1 MKRKPPRRPPE
12 NASYEIGYCK
22 PPTHSRFKPGQCG
35 CPSGR
40 RGGRRKAP
48 KSLGDAL
55 NNALAAKVTLR
66 TNGKESDV
74 SAKDAFILRLVRD
87 AIQGKASAQKM
98 LLDLMNRFRPEN
110 PDVASD
116 GNAKDS
122 VAELMKQI
130 DLMGERLKKKPPDE
144 K

>member
-12 NASYEIGYCK
+12 NASYQIGYCK

-40 RGGRRKAP
+40 RGSRRKAP

-66 TNGKESDV
+66 ENGKERGV
-74 SAKDAFILRLVRD
+74 SSMEAFVLRLVRD
-87 AIQGKASAQKM
+87 AIQGKAPAQKM
-98 LLDLMNRFRPEN
+98 LIEIKKWFPPES

-116 GNAKDS
+116 GSANDS
-122 VAELMKQI
+122 VAELMETI
-130 DLMGERLKKKPPDE
+130 DLMAVRLEKKPPDE